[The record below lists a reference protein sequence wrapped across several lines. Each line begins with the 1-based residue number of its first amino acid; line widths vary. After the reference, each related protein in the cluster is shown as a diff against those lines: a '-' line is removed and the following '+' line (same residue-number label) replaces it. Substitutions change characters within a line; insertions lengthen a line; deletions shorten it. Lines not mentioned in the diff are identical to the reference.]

1 MRYMVG
7 ELLPVCRE
15 VPGARKAKSHGVEQ
29 RLRRAESGIIDARY
43 SAVAPAGLQQEL
55 CGRQLALRLTNE
67 GKVARHAATPS
78 RRTLRKD
85 GSALPLP
92 SRAAG

>member
-1 MRYMVG
+1 M
-7 ELLPVCRE
+7 
-15 VPGARKAKSHGVEQ
+15 
-29 RLRRAESGIIDARY
+29 
-43 SAVAPAGLQQEL
+43 AGLLQEL

-78 RRTLRKD
+78 HRTLRKD